1 MGSSLHR
8 GPVEEPEGV
17 RLLRLLRKK
26 DNAYLGSFFL
36 DPEDI
41 KS

>member
-8 GPVEEPEGV
+8 GLLRNLVGV
-17 RLLRLLRKK
+17 RLQGRLRDKE
-26 DNAYLGSFFL
+26 NAYLGFLFL

-41 KS
+41 RN